1 MLPDSIVSPSSGG
14 GEGFANTSQ
23 RTYLF
28 IWMLSLAQ
36 RWTKN
41 GSMRDERYHRET
53 LIRLFTLQHLK
64 GETLQVWGVSI
75 SLCRHSFSPG
85 ILVHTQYSQPET
97 ITINNQLMPLQG
109 YNNVSLGKWPFPQNI
124 Q

>member
-1 MLPDSIVSPSSGG
+1 MNKEPKI
-14 GEGFANTSQ
+14 NC
-23 RTYLF
+23 
-28 IWMLSLAQ
+28 LAV
-36 RWTKN
+36 RLWTQPL
-41 GSMRDERYHRET
+41 H
-53 LIRLFTLQHLK
+53 IIA
-64 GETLQVWGVSI
+64 VSI